1 MKKVLA
7 VAFFC
12 AVSSFAAWDLFPVK
26 EVGKGEA
33 KLGLEYD
40 RPAKKTY
47 SLGINLGGRYSVIEG
62 LEVALMFNNA
72 PGGYV
77 VKSKEPN
84 PVVVPGVTKIPDK
97 TGLNQPILGVRYW
110 LPLGLGAFAD
120 LTLPFG
126 SKDLVGDKPDAA
138 LSIGGQYSTEFNK
151 ELSLG
156 SEVSFNKVFIDSAGV
171 ILGIAVEL
179 DYSLGSITPYFAVD
193 ISTEIISG
201 GEVDAPLLGPGA
213 KKDPDPT
220 PTDVGISIGATYD
233 ISESLYVDAGLRI
246 GIAGDAN
253 KDNTPITINVDVG
266 FNF

>member
-7 VAFFC
+7 LALIC
-12 AVSSFAAWDLFPVK
+12 AVSSFAAWDLFPLK

-40 RPAKKTY
+40 IPAEKTSY
-47 SLGINLGGRYSVIEG
+47 LGINLGARYSVIEG

-77 VKSKEPN
+77 VKSNEPE
-84 PVVVPGVTKIPDK
+84 PVASVVEIPDK

-110 LPLGLGAFAD
+110 MPLGIGVFAD

-126 SKDLVGDKPDAA
+126 SKDLVGDKPNLA
-138 LSIGGQYSTEFNK
+138 LSIGGQYSTKFN
-151 ELSLG
+151 EDLSLG
-156 SEVSFNKVFIDSAGV
+156 SEVSFNKEFYDTLGV

-193 ISTEIISG
+193 ISTEIIAGS
-201 GEVDAPLLGPGA
+201 EVDVPRQGAGA
-213 KKDPDPT
+213 KREAEPT

-233 ISESLYVDAGLRI
+233 ISESLYAAAGLRI
-246 GIAGDAN
+246 GISGDAN
-253 KDNTPITINVDVG
+253 RDYRPITINVDVG
-266 FNF
+266 YNF